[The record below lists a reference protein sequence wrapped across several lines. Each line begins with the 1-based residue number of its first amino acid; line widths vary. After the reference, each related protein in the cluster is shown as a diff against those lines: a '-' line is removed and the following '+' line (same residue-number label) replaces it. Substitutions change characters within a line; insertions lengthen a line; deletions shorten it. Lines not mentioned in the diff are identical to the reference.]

1 MCNLTNF
8 NFDNNQVRTLLIN
21 DKPYFVGYDVAE
33 ALGYSKPR
41 NAISTHCKGALK
53 QGVLT
58 EGGKQE
64 MLVIPE
70 GDVFRLI
77 IKSRLEK
84 AQKFESWVMD
94 EVLPQL
100 RKTGKY
106 EIADTGK
113 NCHSQ
118 VVSKKEITQDQPD
131 DKGFYLYHLTCAV
144 SPSKLRYK
152 IIDGTIYFKTSDID
166 SILEISRF
174 DGRSDSR
181 TDTNY
186 SIHNVLYD
194 IGIATY
200 DVDYLLNIWQILE
213 LCNHIKT
220 KRAELL
226 ENILM
231 YKVKPYFERKITTR
245 RNNNVLTA

>member
-106 EIADTGK
+106 EIANNFNNQNK
-113 NCHSQ
+113 
-118 VVSKKEITQDQPD
+118 
-131 DKGFYLYHLTCAV
+131 
-144 SPSKLRYK
+144 
-152 IIDGTIYFKTSDID
+152 
-166 SILEISRF
+166 
-174 DGRSDSR
+174 
-181 TDTNY
+181 
-186 SIHNVLYD
+186 
-194 IGIATY
+194 
-200 DVDYLLNIWQILE
+200 
-213 LCNHIKT
+213 
-220 KRAELL
+220 
-226 ENILM
+226 
-231 YKVKPYFERKITTR
+231 
-245 RNNNVLTA
+245 NNVKKIK